1 VKNFILIL
9 IYLRL
14 ENNMKKF
21 ATLFLLMISMMLAAC
36 TTHTETLL
44 KNEKGESRYCYLTN
58 DHTLVSVGAVS
69 EYTRCMNEAGAL
81 GYKKI
86 K

>member
-1 VKNFILIL
+1 MKMSKILLLSISSFILI
-9 IYLRL
+9 
-14 ENNMKKF
+14 
-21 ATLFLLMISMMLAAC
+21 SC

-44 KNEKGESRYCYLTN
+44 KNEKGDTRYCYLTN

-69 EYTRCMNEAGAL
+69 EYNRCMNEAGAA
-81 GYKKI
+81 GYKKV

>member
-1 VKNFILIL
+1 MSKILLLSISSFILI
-9 IYLRL
+9 
-14 ENNMKKF
+14 
-21 ATLFLLMISMMLAAC
+21 SC

-44 KNEKGESRYCYLTN
+44 KNEKGDTRYCYLTN

-69 EYTRCMNEAGAL
+69 EYNRCMNEAGAA
-81 GYKKI
+81 GYKKV

>member
-1 VKNFILIL
+1 MKIITLIVT
-9 IYLRL
+9 
-14 ENNMKKF
+14 F
-21 ATLFLLMISMMLAAC
+21 ALFVLTAC
-36 TTHTETLL
+36 ATHTESVLQ
-44 KNEKGESRYCYLTN
+44 NEKGDTKYCYLTN

-69 EYTRCMNEAGAL
+69 EYTRCMNEAGAA